1 MKGSLVDL
9 PPEALAMVA
18 LHLGMLHLD
27 VCKRVLTLRGHIGDL
42 ALDKD
47 WFFVHYVGDNRSLVM
62 KAEPVCLLLWYVP
75 FGMCPLVCALWYVPL
90 LVCASLAVPT
100 SCMSISQ

>member
-1 MKGSLVDL
+1 
-9 PPEALAMVA
+9 MVA
-18 LHLGMLHLD
+18 LHLGMLYLD
-27 VCKRVLTLRGHIGDL
+27 VCKRYLTLREHIVNL

-47 WFFVHYVGDNRSLVM
+47 WFFVRYVGDNRSLVM

-75 FGMCPLVCALWYVPL
+75 FGMCPVPL